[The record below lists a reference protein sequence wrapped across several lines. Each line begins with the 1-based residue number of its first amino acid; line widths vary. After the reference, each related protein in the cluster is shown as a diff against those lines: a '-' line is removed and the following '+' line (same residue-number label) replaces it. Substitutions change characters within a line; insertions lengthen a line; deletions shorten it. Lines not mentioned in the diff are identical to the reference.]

1 MAHLKKINLLGAVIG
16 RWIHLHLPSFDPG
29 FDPRAKN
36 LCILYL
42 NLKVLRGPLYENW
55 KTRDKYLTPISIEFV
70 A

>member
-42 NLKVLRGPLYENW
+42 NLKSGEKETRRGPGW
-55 KTRDKYLTPISIEFV
+55 PIFVIEKPITIT
-70 A
+70 